1 MAETLNY
8 KLEKY
13 DADSSANLLDQY
25 NSSMDKVDSALKQ
38 INDKAEQAG
47 QEKPL
52 PDGLEAFCTA
62 LGVSSSNAASL
73 GATLNHILNKI
84 GTEAFTV
91 TDLANA
97 KKTAEGFIIPGN
109 AE

>member
-13 DADSSANLLDQY
+13 DAGSSANLLDQY
-25 NSSMDKVDSALKQ
+25 NSSMDKVDAALKQ

-47 QEKPL
+47 QENAL
-52 PDGLEAFCTA
+52 PDGL
-62 LGVSSSNAASL
+62 
-73 GATLNHILNKI
+73 
-84 GTEAFTV
+84 EAFTV

-109 AE
+109 VE

>member
-13 DADSSANLLDQY
+13 EPGSSANLLDQY
-25 NSSMDKVDSALKQ
+25 NSSMDKVDAALKQ
-38 INDKAEQAG
+38 INDKAEHNG
-47 QEKPL
+47 QETAL
-52 PDGLEAFCTA
+52 PDGLKAFCTA
-62 LGVSSSNAASL
+62 LGISSSNAATL

-91 TDLANA
+91 TDLAQA
-97 KKTAEGFIIPGN
+97 KKTAEGFIIPGKN
-109 AE
+109 A

>member
-1 MAETLNY
+1 MAETKNY

-13 DADSSANLLDQY
+13 DAGSAANLLDQY
-25 NSSMDKVDSALKQ
+25 NASMDKLDAALKQ

-52 PDGLEAFCTA
+52 PDGLTAFCTA
-62 LGVSSSNAASL
+62 LGISSSNAATL

-84 GTEAFTV
+84 GTETFTV

-97 KKTAEGFIIPGN
+97 KKTAEGFIIPNN
-109 AE
+109 A

>member
-1 MAETLNY
+1 MAETKNY

-13 DADSSANLLDQY
+13 DTGSAANLLDQY
-25 NSSMDKVDSALKQ
+25 NASMDKLDTALKQ

-47 QEKPL
+47 QENTL
-52 PDGLEAFCTA
+52 PDGLTAFCTA
-62 LGVSSSNAASL
+62 LGISSSNAATL

-84 GTEAFTV
+84 GTETFTV

-97 KKTAEGFIIPGN
+97 KKTAEGFIIPN
-109 AE
+109 KAA

>member
-1 MAETLNY
+1 MAETTKY

-13 DADSSANLLDQY
+13 DAGSPANLLDQY
-25 NSSMDKVDSALKQ
+25 NSSMDKIDAALKQ
-38 INDKAEQAG
+38 INDKAEEAKQQNA
-47 QEKPL
+47 L
-52 PDGLEAFCTA
+52 PDGLKAFCTA
-62 LGVSSSNAASL
+62 LGISSTNAATL

-84 GTEAFTV
+84 GTETFTV

-109 AE
+109 VA

>member
-13 DADSSANLLDQY
+13 DAGSSANLLDQY
-25 NSSMDKVDSALKQ
+25 NSSMDKVDAALKQ

-47 QEKPL
+47 QENAL

-62 LGVSSSNAASL
+62 LGISSSNAATL

-84 GTEAFTV
+84 GTESFTV

-97 KKTAEGFIIPGN
+97 KKTAEGFIILGN
-109 AE
+109 VE

>member
-1 MAETLNY
+1 MAETPNY

-13 DADSSANLLDQY
+13 DAGSSANLLDQY
-25 NSSMDKVDSALKQ
+25 NSSMNKIDSALKQ
-38 INDKAEQAG
+38 INDKAEQAV
-47 QEKPL
+47 QENAL
-52 PDGLEAFCTA
+52 PAEIKAFCTA
-62 LGVSSSNAASL
+62 LGLSTSNAATL

-97 KKTAEGFIIPGN
+97 KKTAEGFIIPN
-109 AE
+109 NVK

>member
-1 MAETLNY
+1 MTETPNY

-13 DADSSANLLDQY
+13 DAGSSANLLDQY
-25 NSSMDKVDSALKQ
+25 NSSMDKVDKFLKI
-38 INDKAEQAG
+38 INDKAEKAG
-47 QEKPL
+47 QENAL

-62 LGVSSSNAASL
+62 LGISSRNAATL

-91 TDLANA
+91 TDLAHA
-97 KKTAEGFIIPGN
+97 KKTPEGFIIPGSV
-109 AE
+109 A

>member
-1 MAETLNY
+1 MAETINY

-13 DADSSANLLDQY
+13 DAGSAANLLDQY
-25 NSSMDKVDSALKQ
+25 NSSMDKVDNVLKQ
-38 INDKAEQAG
+38 INNKAEQALN
-47 QEKPL
+47 KNTL

-62 LGVSSSNAASL
+62 LGISSSNAATL

-84 GTEAFTV
+84 GTESFTV

-97 KKTAEGFIIPGN
+97 KKTAEGFIIPGKM
-109 AE
+109 A

>member
-13 DADSSANLLDQY
+13 DTDSSANLLDQY
-25 NSSMDKVDSALKQ
+25 NSSMDKVDAALKQ

-47 QEKPL
+47 QENRL

-62 LGVSSSNAASL
+62 LGISSSNAATL

-84 GTEAFTV
+84 GTKAFTV

-109 AE
+109 VA

>member
-13 DADSSANLLDQY
+13 EPSSSANLLDQY
-25 NSSMDKVDSALKQ
+25 NSSMDKVDAALKQ
-38 INDKAEQAG
+38 INDKIEHVG
-47 QEKPL
+47 QGPAL
-52 PDGLEAFCTA
+52 PDGLKAFCTA
-62 LGVSSSNAASL
+62 LGISSSNAATL

-109 AE
+109 VA

>member
-1 MAETLNY
+1 MAETKNY

-13 DADSSANLLDQY
+13 DAGSAANLLDQY
-25 NSSMDKVDSALKQ
+25 NTSMDKLDTALKQ

-47 QEKPL
+47 QENTL
-52 PDGLEAFCTA
+52 PDGLTAFCTA
-62 LGVSSSNAASL
+62 LGISNSNAATL

-84 GTEAFTV
+84 GTETFTV

-97 KKTAEGFIIPGN
+97 KKTAEGFIIPNN
-109 AE
+109 A

>member
-13 DADSSANLLDQY
+13 DAGSSANLLDQY
-25 NSSMDKVDSALKQ
+25 NSSMDKVDAALKQ

-47 QEKPL
+47 QE
-52 PDGLEAFCTA
+52 
-62 LGVSSSNAASL
+62 N
-73 GATLNHILNKI
+73 
-84 GTEAFTV
+84 AFTV

-109 AE
+109 VA

>member
-1 MAETLNY
+1 MAETTNY

-13 DADSSANLLDQY
+13 DAGSSANLLDQY
-25 NSSMDKVDSALKQ
+25 NASMDKVDKALKQ
-38 INDKAEQAG
+38 INDKADNALN
-47 QEKPL
+47 KNTL
-52 PDGLEAFCTA
+52 PDGLLAFCTA
-62 LGVSSSNAASL
+62 LGISSTNAATL

-97 KKTAEGFIIPGN
+97 KKTAEGFIIPNEN
-109 AE
+109 A

>member
-1 MAETLNY
+1 MAETTNY

-13 DADSSANLLDQY
+13 DAGSSANLLDQY
-25 NSSMDKVDSALKQ
+25 NSSMDKVDKALKQ
-38 INDKAEQAG
+38 IDNKADQALN
-47 QEKPL
+47 KNTL
-52 PDGLEAFCTA
+52 PDGLAAFCTA
-62 LGVSSSNAASL
+62 LGISSTNAATL

-97 KKTAEGFIIPGN
+97 KKTAEGFIIPGEN
-109 AE
+109 A